1 MAITPR
7 TGVGMF
13 GPTVTDLRQQ
23 YLKNL
28 QGQFSAAQS
37 PYERMG
43 LALGNILGTAF
54 GVKDPALEQ
63 ASTVQSIYS
72 AVAMNHPDQT
82 TPEFYRELANTFA
95 AAGLNE
101 QALMSSEKAREVGRL
116 AAADLRAERGLAIQE
131 EQLLLQQVDKDPYGS
146 IERAMALPDTDPR
159 KQVIITGA
167 SAKIGEKN
175 TAEAMR
181 MAEAAKTEAQ
191 TKLARAQL
199 GQLDEGKASEIIVT
213 EDGYPLSIRKGKYFR
228 QDGIEYK
235 GKIKKLSS
243 TESELAQLIRLQQ
256 EMEGKNKTGGGDGK
270 KSKSLSE
277 SIFGTK
283 EEDNTETTPAGP
295 VRSGRGRPVSNRVP
309 TRPPEFILRGANT
322 IKNKAYDNWMA
333 QYGATHNP
341 DGTPK

>member
-1 MAITPR
+1 
-7 TGVGMF
+7 MF
-13 GPTVTDLRQQ
+13 GPTATDLRQQ

-28 QGQFSAAQS
+28 QGQFSSAQS

-116 AAADLRAERGLAIQE
+116 AAADVRAERGLAIQE

-181 MAEAAKTEAQ
+181 MAEAEKTTAQ
-191 TKLARAQL
+191 TALARAQL
-199 GQLDEGKASEIIVT
+199 GQVGAGAVSESVAT
-213 EDGYPLSIRKGKYFR
+213 EDGKPLEKRGGKFYTM
-228 QDGIEYK
+228 DGKVYT
-235 GKIKKLSS
+235 GPIKRLAG
-243 TESELAQLIRLQQ
+243 TESILSQLDKAAGAGG
-256 EMEGKNKTGGGDGK
+256 EGGAGAGGK
-270 KSKSLSE
+270 KSKSLRE
-277 SIFGTK
+277 SIFGSDAPSTSP
-283 EEDNTETTPAGP
+283 TPTVP
-295 VRSGRGRPVSNRVP
+295 SRSATDRVSP
-309 TRPPEFILRGANT
+309 RPPNSFNGVRNPEAATWDRL
-322 IKNKAYDNWMA
+322 YS
-333 QYGATHNP
+333 ATHNRN
-341 DGTPK
+341 GTPK

>member
-1 MAITPR
+1 MATTPT

-28 QGQFSAAQS
+28 QGQFSSAQS

-116 AAADLRAERGLAIQE
+116 AAADVRAERGLAIQE

-146 IERAMALPDTDPR
+146 IERAMTYPENDPR
-159 KQVIITGA
+159 RSIIITGA

-175 TAEAMR
+175 TAEAIR
-181 MAEAAKTEAQ
+181 MAEIAKTTAQ
-191 TKLARAQL
+191 TELARAQL
-199 GQLDEGKASEIIVT
+199 GQVGAGSVSESVAT
-213 EDGYPLSIRKGKYFR
+213 EDGKPLEKRGGKFY
-228 QDGIEYK
+228 
-235 GKIKKLSS
+235 
-243 TESELAQLIRLQQ
+243 T
-256 EMEGKNKTGGGDGK
+256 MDGK
-270 KSKSLSE
+270 VYTGAIKRLSA
-277 SIFGTK
+277 S
-283 EEDNTETTPAGP
+283 EDLLSRLGRLEDGSEGGAAGGKKTLTDAEVRARLRGEKPPTSPTPP
-295 VRSGRGRPVSNRVP
+295 VPSRSATDRVP
-309 TRPPEFILRGANT
+309 PRPPDSFNGVRNPEAATWDRL
-322 IKNKAYDNWMA
+322 
-333 QYGATHNP
+333 YGATHNRN
-341 DGTPK
+341 GSPK